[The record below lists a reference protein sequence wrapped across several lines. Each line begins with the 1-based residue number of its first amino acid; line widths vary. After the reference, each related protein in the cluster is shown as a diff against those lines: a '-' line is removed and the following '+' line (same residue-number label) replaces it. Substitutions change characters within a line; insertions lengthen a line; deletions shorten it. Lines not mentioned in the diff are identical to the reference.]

1 MLPSIRWDSYFNV
14 DGVAQGKLGLAGMG
28 GVLRNAKEVV
38 LVTYFKS
45 VGVGDSNKSKIL
57 ANS

>member
-1 MLPSIRWDSYFNV
+1 MLPPIRWNSYFNV
-14 DGVAQGKLGLAGMG
+14 DGVAQGKLGPAGIG
-28 GVLRNAKEVV
+28 GVLRNAKGVV

-45 VGVGDSNKSKIL
+45 IGVGDSNKAKIL